1 MRFGTLFAVALI
13 AVPMPLAI
21 AAQAPAPCV
30 ADFTAFIA
38 RFEADPAFQRLNTQ
52 YPLAYSFIEKAPDEK
67 PRTISLTLSR
77 TQALKYAGLDFPS
90 ADQQASIPLLRGLK
104 CGTPNACVVSFD
116 RRSSDSDSL
125 RFSFGVRK
133 GCWRLVGVADASL

>member
-21 AAQAPAPCV
+21 AAPAPCV

-38 RFEADPAFQRLNTQ
+38 RFEADPAFQRRNTQ

-67 PRTISLTLSR
+67 PRTVSLALSR
-77 TQALKYAGLDFPS
+77 AQALKYAGLDFPS
-90 ADQQASIPLLRGLK
+90 VDQQASIPLLRGLK
-104 CGTPNACVVSFD
+104 CGTLNACVVSFD
-116 RRSSDSDSL
+116 RRGSDSDSL

>member
-38 RFEADPAFQRLNTQ
+38 RFEADPAFQRRNTQ
-52 YPLAYSFIEKAPDEK
+52 YPLAYSFIEKASDEK
-67 PRTISLTLSR
+67 PRTVSLALSR
-77 TQALKYAGLDFPS
+77 AQALKYAGLDFPS
-90 ADQQASIPLLRGLK
+90 VDQQASIPLLRGLK
-104 CGTPNACVVSFD
+104 CGTLNACVVSFD
-116 RRSSDSDSL
+116 RRGSDSDSL

>member
-1 MRFGTLFAVALI
+1 MRFRMLFALALM
-13 AVPMPLAI
+13 AVPMSLAI
-21 AAQAPAPCV
+21 AAQASAPCV

-38 RFEADPAFQRLNTQ
+38 RFEADTAFQRGNTQ

-67 PRTISLTLSR
+67 PRTVSLALSR
-77 TQALKYAGLDFPS
+77 AQALKYAGLDFPS
-90 ADQQASIPLLRGLK
+90 ADRQASIPLLRGLK
-104 CGTPNACVVSFD
+104 CGTANACVVSFD
-116 RRSSDSDSL
+116 RQGSDSDSL